1 MKNILVKWIVISATI
16 GIGIYVIA
24 SQPATVDYE
33 NMGEEVIEEVKETP
47 AWMSDADAIKAAEAV
62 VKRKELEAKEA
73 TLKEEIKARQVEL
86 TAIQK
91 ELGSY

>member
-1 MKNILVKWIVISATI
+1 MKSILVKWVVIPATI
-16 GIGIYVIA
+16 GIGIYVIV
-24 SQPATVDYE
+24 SQSATVDYE
-33 NMGEEVIEEVKETP
+33 NVDKEVIEEVKETP
-47 AWMSDADAIKAAEAV
+47 AWMQDADAVKAAEAV